1 VDDSER
7 NFTEL
12 ISSIERS
19 RSEVTQLIRDQ
30 ENAAVSRAEGLLKQ
44 LEKEIDD
51 LRRRNT
57 ELEQLSNTDD
67 HIHFL
72 LVTEP
77 EKNIRQLL
85 NVSLSV
91 YILMLFVLY
100 VFCRVSRLALFFL
113 KLQLCP
119 QSVPILTS
127 YMRGW
132 ENLSFS

>member
-77 EKNIRQLL
+77 EKNIGQSL

-91 YILMLFVLY
+91 YILMLFVL
-100 VFCRVSRLALFFL
+100 CFL
-113 KLQLCP
+113 
-119 QSVPILTS
+119 
-127 YMRGW
+127 
-132 ENLSFS
+132 